1 MNIHVK
7 VLQLHARIELYGKD
21 LEFSHRA
28 TNLQL
33 LRNICRILQ
42 LKSKTKMRLL
52 HNCQIR
58 LSEENKS
65 CVIEFE
71 ILIIKYWRIKFLDTY
86 HPLFPKQ
93 TSHLKK

>member
-1 MNIHVK
+1 MPDITTEIQDKN
-7 VLQLHARIELYGKD
+7 E
-21 LEFSHRA
+21 
-28 TNLQL
+28 N
-33 LRNICRILQ
+33 
-42 LKSKTKMRLL
+42 M